1 MAIAT
6 GTAIA
11 LGVSAATGA
20 ANAIVGAGRARKARQ
35 AIEDFERQELRNE
48 ADDLRVSTLGAEL
61 QTEEAQR
68 RFATSV
74 DALQAGGVRGLVGGL
89 GRVEEAAGLVQ
100 RRISADLDRQQAAIQ
115 QMQLREDQQI
125 RMMRE
130 ERESQQLGA
139 LYSDQQAGRQMVA
152 SGLGQIG
159 SAAMTGLMSMD
170 SMQPQAPKV
179 NPTMSPP
186 GFAQVPLGPESAG
199 REFENFGMDT
209 LRKAQNVRTT
219 LTNTNKP
226 VDFSQFTGEK

>member
-11 LGVSAATGA
+11 LGVTAAAGA
-20 ANAIVGAGRARKARQ
+20 ASAISGAARARRARKA
-35 AIEDFERQELRNE
+35 IESFERQELKNE
-48 ADDLRVSTLGAEL
+48 AADIRVSTLGAEL

-89 GRVEEAAGLVQ
+89 GRVEEAAGQVQ
-100 RRISADLDRQQAAIQ
+100 RRISADLDRQQAAIE

-139 LYSDQQAGRQMVA
+139 LYSERQAGQQMVA
-152 SGLGQIG
+152 SGLNQIG

-179 NPTMSPP
+179 RSKNLQTASELTPRSVQPMSVQMPTADLS
-186 GFAQVPLGPESAG
+186 GLKADLSG
-199 REFENFGMDT
+199 
-209 LRKAQNVRTT
+209 LRKQ
-219 LTNTNKP
+219 
-226 VDFSQFTGEK
+226 

>member
-11 LGVSAATGA
+11 LGVSAAAGA
-20 ANAIVGAGRARKARQ
+20 ASAISGAARARRARKA
-35 AIEDFERQELRNE
+35 IESFERQELKNE
-48 ADDLRVSTLGAEL
+48 AADIRVSTLGAEL

-89 GRVEEAAGLVQ
+89 GRVEEAAGQVQ
-100 RRISADLDRQQAAIQ
+100 RRISADLDRQQAASE

-139 LYSDQQAGRQMVA
+139 LFSERQAGQQMVA
-152 SGLGQIG
+152 SGLSQIG

-170 SMQPQAPKV
+170 SMQPKAPTVKS
-179 NPTMSPP
+179 TMSPP
-186 GFAQVPLGPESAG
+186 GFAQINPSGTDYSQ
-199 REFENFGMDT
+199 FGMDT
-209 LRKAQNVRTT
+209 VRKAQNVTT
-219 LTNTNKP
+219 SLTNKP
-226 VDFSQFTGEK
+226 VDFTRFTQQER

>member
-11 LGVSAATGA
+11 LGVSAAAGA
-20 ANAIVGAGRARKARQ
+20 ANAISGAARSRRARKA
-35 AIEDFERQELRNE
+35 IESFERQELRNE

-89 GRVEEAAGLVQ
+89 GRVEEAAGQVQ

-139 LYSDQQAGRQMVA
+139 LYSEQQAGQQMVA
-152 SGLGQIG
+152 SGLSQVG

-179 NPTMSPP
+179 RPKNLRTASELTPRSVQPMSVQMPTADLS
-186 GFAQVPLGPESAG
+186 GLRADLSG
-199 REFENFGMDT
+199 
-209 LRKAQNVRTT
+209 LRKQ
-219 LTNTNKP
+219 
-226 VDFSQFTGEK
+226 

>member
-11 LGVSAATGA
+11 LGVTAAAGA
-20 ANAIVGAGRARKARQ
+20 ASAISGAARARRARKA
-35 AIEDFERQELRNE
+35 IESFERQELKNE
-48 ADDLRVSTLGAEL
+48 AADIRVSTLGAEL

-89 GRVEEAAGLVQ
+89 GRVEEAAGQVQ
-100 RRISADLDRQQAAIQ
+100 RRISADLDRQQAAIE

-139 LYSDQQAGRQMVA
+139 LFSERQAGQQMVA
-152 SGLGQIG
+152 SGLSQIG

-179 NPTMSPP
+179 RPKNLQTVNQITPQGLARTQYDLPERNVRSITPAGLQPMSVQMPTTDLS
-186 GFAQVPLGPESAG
+186 G
-199 REFENFGMDT
+199 
-209 LRKAQNVRTT
+209 LRKQ
-219 LTNTNKP
+219 
-226 VDFSQFTGEK
+226 

>member
-11 LGVSAATGA
+11 LGVSAAACA
-20 ANAIVGAGRARKARQ
+20 ANAISGASRARKAKQ
-35 AIEDFERQELRNE
+35 AIDNFQRQDLRNE

-89 GRVEEAAGLVQ
+89 GRAEQAASQVQ
-100 RRISADLDRQQAAIQ
+100 RRISADLDRQQAAIE
-115 QMQLREDQQI
+115 QMQFREDQQL

-139 LYSDQQAGRQMVA
+139 LYSERQQGQQMLA
-152 SGLGQIG
+152 SGLGQVG
-159 SAAMTGLMSMD
+159 SSAMTGLMSMD
-170 SMQPQAPKV
+170 SMQPKAPTIKS
-179 NPTMSPP
+179 TMSPP
-186 GFAQVPLGPESAG
+186 GFASLSTGGKDYSQ
-199 REFENFGMDT
+199 FGMDT
-209 LRKAQNVRTT
+209 VKKSQNI
-219 LTNTNKP
+219 NTSLSNNP
-226 VDFSQFTGEK
+226 SDFSRFLDNN